1 MDIAAGILLG
11 IGLSASSGF
20 RVFVPL
26 LFTSIA
32 SSMGYLQLSPGFEW
46 MGSWIALV
54 AFATASAVEIIAYYI
69 PWLDNAL
76 DTISGPLAMI
86 AGTVLTAS
94 FLTDVSPL
102 VQWTLGIIVGGGTA
116 GIVKVGASAARLT
129 STATT
134 GGMANAVVS
143 TTENILS
150 IVMSIFAFLL
160 PIITASIVILII
172 VYLFRKFSE
181 LKKLRWK
188 FFSEEE
194 EEEEEETKT
203 ITEK

>member
-11 IGLSASSGF
+11 IGLAASSGF
-20 RVFVPL
+20 RVFLPL
-26 LFTSIA
+26 LVTSIA
-32 SSMGYLQLSPGFEW
+32 SQLGYLQLSPGFEW

-54 AFATASAVEIIAYYI
+54 AFATAAVAEITAYYI

-86 AGTVLTAS
+86 AGTILTAS
-94 FLTDVSPL
+94 FLTDVNPL

-134 GGMANAVVS
+134 GGLGNSAVATS
-143 TTENILS
+143 ENILS
-150 IVMSIFAFLL
+150 VVMSVLSFLIPL
-160 PIITASIVILII
+160 ITAAVVIAII
-172 VYLFRKFSE
+172 IYLFRKFSE
-181 LKKLRWK
+181 LKKKKWK
-188 FFSEEE
+188 FFRKEKEIEELYQN
-194 EEEEEETKT
+194 TGDL
-203 ITEK
+203 

>member
-1 MDIAAGILLG
+1 MEIAAGILLG
-11 IGLSASSGF
+11 IGLAASSGF
-20 RVFVPL
+20 RVFLPL
-26 LFTSIA
+26 LITSIA
-32 SSMGYLQLSPGFEW
+32 SQLGYLHLSPGFEW

-54 AFATASAVEIIAYYI
+54 SFATASVAEITAYYI

-134 GGMANAVVS
+134 GGMGNAVVATS
-143 TTENILS
+143 ENILS
-150 IVMSIFAFLL
+150 VVMSIFSFLL
-160 PIITASIVILII
+160 PLITAII
-172 VYLFRKFSE
+172 VVSIIIYLFRKFHE
-181 LKKLRWK
+181 LKKRKWN
-188 FFSEEE
+188 FFKKEEE
-194 EEEEEETKT
+194 VERLN
-203 ITEK
+203 